1 MPRQLSI
8 TPEQLLADYP
18 PPVQRLA
25 EQLRQLVKDLVPA
38 AVERAYPVWRG
49 IGYRHPEAGY
59 FGAIF
64 LHSDRVKLGLEQ
76 GARLP
81 DPDGILKPGPTAGK
95 QVRYLEIT
103 NRQDIDP
110 EQIAQLLTAAIDLQ
124 RSLRGKWQGKHTPPV
139 NRRPLL

>member
-1 MPRQLSI
+1 MPRQRSSI

-18 PPVQRLA
+18 PPVQQLA
-25 EQLRQLVKDLVPA
+25 AELRQLVKALVPSA
-38 AVERAYPVWRG
+38 MERAYPVWRG

-81 DPDGILKPGPTAGK
+81 DPAGVLKPGPTAGK
-95 QVRYLEIT
+95 QVRYLEIAAP
-103 NRQDIDP
+103 QDIDP
-110 EQIAQLLTAAIDLQ
+110 EQIAQLLTAAIAFQ
-124 RSLRGKWQGKHTPPV
+124 RALRGK
-139 NRRPLL
+139 